1 MNMKTSHNVRLRDL
15 IDRIARLGAAGE
27 WSDVLNPAQR
37 SVLSYLA
44 RANKFSRAPSNVAD
58 FMCTTRGTT
67 SQTLKALVAKGLI
80 ALQRSSSDKRSI
92 SYDVTDA
99 GHLLL
104 GAPSDLDE
112 TLDALSAKDTKALQ
126 SSLEVTVREVLKR
139 RGFRSFGI
147 CETCRYHLKTKTGR
161 ACDLLNVPLT
171 EQEATELC
179 HEHDLAGQG

>member
-1 MNMKTSHNVRLRDL
+1 MGMKATHDIRLRDL

-80 ALQRSSSDKRSI
+80 AQQRSSSDKRSI

-99 GHLLL
+99 GQQLLNT
-104 GAPSDLDE
+104 PSDLDE
-112 TLDALSAKDTKALQ
+112 TLDALSAKDSKTLQ
-126 SSLEVTVREVLKR
+126 ISLEATVREVLNR
-139 RGFRSFGI
+139 RGFRSFGV
-147 CETCRYHLKTKTGR
+147 CQTCRYHLKSKEGR
-161 ACDLLNVPLT
+161 TCDLLKVPLT
-171 EQEATELC
+171 DNEATELC
-179 HEHDLAGQG
+179 HEHDLAGHA